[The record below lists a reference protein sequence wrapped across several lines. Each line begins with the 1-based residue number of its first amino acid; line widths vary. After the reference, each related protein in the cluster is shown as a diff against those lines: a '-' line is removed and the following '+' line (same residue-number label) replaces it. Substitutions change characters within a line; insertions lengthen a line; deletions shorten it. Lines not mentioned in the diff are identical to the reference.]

1 MGLFEYDYV
10 KSITPAYH
18 LGTNLLEL
26 WLSEVQFYVVFF
38 IVVFSPFFLNS
49 WFDSFHS
56 KEVLSIPSESVCK
69 NNQMCQNNNF
79 IAGNS

>member
-38 IVVFSPFFLNS
+38 IVVFSPFF
-49 WFDSFHS
+49 
-56 KEVLSIPSESVCK
+56 
-69 NNQMCQNNNF
+69 
-79 IAGNS
+79 